1 MYFGAGGFYMLA
13 KRLLVTG
20 LDGFVG
26 STVRQLIGS
35 PSLRDRF
42 ELVVPSGAIE
52 LRDRKS
58 LIAAITE
65 TRPNCVL
72 HLAGQSFVPASI
84 KDPLA
89 TYEVNFL
96 GTLNLLEAL
105 KSCDFSGRF
114 LYASSGDVYGW
125 MPLEDLPVTEKH
137 FVHPRNPY
145 AVSKVAAELLCMQW
159 NLAHDFDVVIA
170 RPFNH
175 IGAGQAEWFVVS
187 DFARQVA
194 EVKLGRRA
202 PEIRVGSID
211 VTRDFT
217 DVRDVVLAYMLL
229 LESGQSGEIYNV
241 CSGREQTIR
250 SMLDGLFKISGI
262 DCRIIEEAGRKRP
275 KEQTRMFGS
284 YAKLQQQVGWQPT
297 ISTKQSL
304 EDVLNFWE
312 SRLKNG

>member
-1 MYFGAGGFYMLA
+1 MTA

-26 STVRQLIGS
+26 STVRQMLSS
-35 PSLRDRF
+35 PSLRGRF
-42 ELVVPSGAIE
+42 ELVIPSNVLE
-52 LRDRKS
+52 LRDCKS
-58 LIAAITE
+58 LDTAIAE
-65 TRPNCVL
+65 TRPDCVL
-72 HLAGQSFVPASI
+72 HLAGQSFVPASV

-96 GTLNLLEAL
+96 GTLNLLDSL
-105 KSCDFSGRF
+105 KGRGF
-114 LYASSGDVYGW
+114 NGRLLYVSSGDVYGW
-125 MPLEDLPVTEKH
+125 MPPEDLPVTEKH
-137 FVHPRNPY
+137 LVRPRNPY
-145 AVSKVAAELLCMQW
+145 AVSKAAAELLCVQW
-159 NLAHDFDVVIA
+159 TFAHDFDIVIA

-187 DFARQVA
+187 DFAKQVV
-194 EVKLGRRA
+194 EIKLGRQA

-250 SMLDGLFKISGI
+250 SMLDGLLKISGI
-262 DCRIIEEAGRKRP
+262 DCRIIEEAARKRP
-275 KEQTRMFGS
+275 KEQTRMLGS
-284 YAKLQQQVGWQPT
+284 YAKLQGQVGWQPT
-297 ISTKQSL
+297 IGITQSL
-304 EDVLNFWE
+304 GDVLNFWE
-312 SRLKNG
+312 GRIKNG

>member
-1 MYFGAGGFYMLA
+1 MPA

-26 STVRQLIGS
+26 GTVRHLVS
-35 PSLRDRF
+35 NPSLSGRF
-42 ELVVPSGAIE
+42 ELVMPSNVLE

-58 LIAAITE
+58 LVTAIAE
-65 TRPNCVL
+65 TRPDCVL
-72 HLAGQSFVPASI
+72 HLAGQSFVPASV

-96 GTLNLLEAL
+96 GTLNLLDSL
-105 KSCDFSGRF
+105 KDCGFSGRF
-114 LYASSGDVYGW
+114 LYVSSGDVYGW
-125 MPLEDLPVTEKH
+125 MPPEDLPVTEKH
-137 FVHPRNPY
+137 PVQPRNPY
-145 AVSKVAAELLCMQW
+145 AVSKAAAELLCVQW
-159 NLAHDFDVVIA
+159 TLAHDFDIVIA

-175 IGAGQAEWFVVS
+175 IGAGQAEWFVIS
-187 DFARQVA
+187 DFAKQVI

-217 DVRDVVLAYMLL
+217 DVRDVVHAYMLL
-229 LESGQSGEIYNV
+229 LEVGQSGEIYNV

-250 SMLDGLFKISGI
+250 SMLDGLLKISAI
-262 DCRIIEEAGRKRP
+262 DCRIIEEAARKRP
-275 KEQTRMFGS
+275 KEQTRMRGS
-284 YAKLQQQVGWQPT
+284 YAKLQEQVGWQPT
-297 ISTKQSL
+297 ISTTQSL
-304 EDVLNFWE
+304 GEVLNFWE